1 MFHRMLLI
9 SLAAILVVVS
19 GAVGKE
25 AVKMGTFSI
34 ESTIFKG
41 SSSIPK
47 KYTCDGKDIN
57 PPLVIQNVPNGTRS
71 LALIVDDP
79 DAPVGIWVHWVVYN
93 IDPGTREIAENSVPP
108 GAVQGIND
116 FNKTSYGGP
125 CPPSGTHRYFFK
137 LYALDAKLD
146 IKGKVVKRD
155 VEKAMKG
162 HIVGEAQTMG
172 TYRR

>member
-1 MFHRMLLI
+1 MFHRTLLI
-9 SLAAILVVVS
+9 SLAAILVLVS
-19 GAVGKE
+19 MAVGKE
-25 AVKMGTFSI
+25 AVKMGAFSI
-34 ESTIFKG
+34 ESTAFKN

-47 KYTCDGKDIN
+47 KYTCDGKDVN
-57 PPLVIQNVPNGTRS
+57 PPLVIRNVPNGTKS

-93 IDPGTREIAENSVPP
+93 IDPGTREIAENSVPQ
-108 GAVQGIND
+108 GSVQGIND
-116 FNKTSYGGP
+116 FNKTTYGGP

-137 LYALDAKLD
+137 LYALDTKLD

>member
-1 MFHRMLLI
+1 MFHRTLLI
-9 SLAAILVVVS
+9 SLAAILVLVS
-19 GAVGKE
+19 MAVGKE
-25 AVKMGTFSI
+25 AVKMGAFSI
-34 ESTIFKG
+34 ESTAFKN

-47 KYTCDGKDIN
+47 KYTCDGKDVN
-57 PPLVIQNVPNGTRS
+57 PPLVIQNVPNGTKS

-93 IDPGTREIAENSVPP
+93 IDPGTREIAENSVPQ
-108 GAVQGIND
+108 GSVQGIND
-116 FNKTSYGGP
+116 FNKTTYGGP

-137 LYALDAKLD
+137 LYALDTKLD

>member
-1 MFHRMLLI
+1 MFHRTLLI
-9 SLAAILVVVS
+9 SLAAILVLVS
-19 GAVGKE
+19 MAVGKE
-25 AVKMGTFSI
+25 AVKMGAFSI
-34 ESTIFKG
+34 ESTTFKN

-47 KYTCDGKDIN
+47 KYTCDGKDVN
-57 PPLVIQNVPNGTRS
+57 PPLVIQNVPNGTKS

-93 IDPGTREIAENSVPP
+93 IDPGTREIAENSVPQ
-108 GAVQGIND
+108 GSVQGIND
-116 FNKTSYGGP
+116 FNKTTYGGP

-137 LYALDAKLD
+137 LYALDTKLD